1 MIIVFL
7 HHLQNDFTLSCISEL
22 PHASARLHITQFD
35 RPSHPVQMILFD
47 CLLADIE
54 IIAQKALA
62 VNLPKDSTKARPIGD
77 RTRFYRIADLKRLF
91 VEQIQQVPVAF
102 LLHFPRR
109 ASM

>member
-77 RTRFYRIADLKRLF
+77 RTRFLQYD
-91 VEQIQQVPVAF
+91 
-102 LLHFPRR
+102 
-109 ASM
+109 